1 MMGAMPSPR
10 RLLCGAAF
18 AAMLVSPAPVASAV
32 ATPGGA
38 PMKPQR
44 AAAPKGPL
52 GKAGRWFTDRSG
64 ALSILHGINMVDKR
78 PPYQP
83 AALASAPTTR
93 SS

>member
-1 MMGAMPSPR
+1 MGTRRTDMMGAMPSPR

-44 AAAPKGPL
+44 PAAPKGPL
-52 GKAGRWFTDRSG
+52 DNAGRWITD
-64 ALSILHGINMVDKR
+64 
-78 PPYQP
+78 
-83 AALASAPTTR
+83 AAAGW
-93 SS
+93 